1 MAGVEI
7 SHPARA
13 PAGGWTASLFSS
25 RLNRNAS
32 IGVRQSFLGGATTMT
47 LRFTLNGRAVEAEP
61 AAPDMPLLYL
71 LREEPFALNGP
82 RFGCG
87 LAQCGACT
95 VLVDGRAVRSC
106 SVPAASADGRAVTTL
121 EGLGTAAAPHPLQ
134 AAFVAARVAQCG
146 YCTNGM
152 ILQAADLLARNKRPS
167 DAEIRAELAANLCRC
182 GSHPRIVAAVA
193 QAATVMAG

>member
-1 MAGVEI
+1 
-7 SHPARA
+7 
-13 PAGGWTASLFSS
+13 
-25 RLNRNAS
+25 
-32 IGVRQSFLGGATTMT
+32 MT

-95 VLVDGRAVRSC
+95 VLVDGAAVRSC
-106 SVPAASADGRAVTTL
+106 SVPAQSAEGRSVTTL
-121 EGLGTAAAPHPLQ
+121 EGLGTVANPHPLQ
-134 AAFVAARVAQCG
+134 AAFAEARVAQCG

-152 ILQAADLLARNKRPS
+152 ILQAADLLARNRSPS
-167 DAEIRAELAANLCRC
+167 EDEIRQELAANLCRC
-182 GSHPRIVAAVA
+182 GSHGRIVAAVA
-193 QAATVMAG
+193 RAATVMRG